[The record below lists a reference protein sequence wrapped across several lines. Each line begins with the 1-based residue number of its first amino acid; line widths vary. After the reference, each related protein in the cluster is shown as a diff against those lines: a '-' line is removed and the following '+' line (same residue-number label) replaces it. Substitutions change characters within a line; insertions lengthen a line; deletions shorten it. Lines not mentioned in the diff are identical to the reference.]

1 MLRKDQWEKDG
12 LYKMKNIDSILSKYL
27 IESNDVQSYVRTLKN
42 NKVKEFVK
50 DFIKYCTKR
59 GQRPTYKN
67 YGISYSVVKE
77 VIKEL
82 EKYGIKEK

>member
-1 MLRKDQWEKDG
+1 MDCI
-12 LYKMKNIDSILSKYL
+12 KMKNIDSILSKYL
-27 IESNDVQSYVRTLKN
+27 IESNDVQSYIKKIKN
-42 NKVKEFVK
+42 NNTKKFVQ
-50 DFIKYCTKR
+50 DFVRYCTKR